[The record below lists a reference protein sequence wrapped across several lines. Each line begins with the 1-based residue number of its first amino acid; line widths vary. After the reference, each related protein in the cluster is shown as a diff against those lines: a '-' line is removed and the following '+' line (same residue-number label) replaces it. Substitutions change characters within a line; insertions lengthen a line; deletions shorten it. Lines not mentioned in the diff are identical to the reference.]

1 LGAFA
6 KNQGNKTMN
15 ENLIELIREAAGTLL
30 ILCHKADQPQP
41 YAEAL
46 ARELNNEADRM
57 RLEATQ

>member
-1 LGAFA
+1 
-6 KNQGNKTMN
+6 MN

-46 ARELNNEADRM
+46 ARELTDAADRM
-57 RLEATQ
+57 RLEVEA